1 MIPTESI
8 NRTKIEFFLKW
19 TFYLIKIKCSIVGWR
34 VALKD
39 IRSKSPEPIHLTLLR
54 KEVFADVI
62 QLKVFRWD
70 DPGLTQWALNAITAI
85 LIRGRQRELWHR
97 QKRRGKGH
105 HRGRDRSAGTYWKPA
120 PPKHS
125 PTPSLGSW
133 TGREENFFFKPLSLW
148 WFITAATGN

>member
-8 NRTKIEFFLKW
+8 NRTKAEFFLKW
-19 TFYLIKIKCSIVGWR
+19 TFYMIKIKCNIVGWR

-39 IRSKSPEPIHLTLLR
+39 IRSKSLEPIHLTLLR

-62 QLKVFRWD
+62 QLKVLRWD

-105 HRGRDRSAGTYWKPA
+105 HRGRDRSAGTYWKLEEVSTSRPCPA
-120 PPKHS
+120 PAPLHPQS
-125 PTPSLGSW
+125 GLLNW
-133 TGREENFFFKPLSLW
+133 ERRNFFCLSH
-148 WFITAATGN
+148 